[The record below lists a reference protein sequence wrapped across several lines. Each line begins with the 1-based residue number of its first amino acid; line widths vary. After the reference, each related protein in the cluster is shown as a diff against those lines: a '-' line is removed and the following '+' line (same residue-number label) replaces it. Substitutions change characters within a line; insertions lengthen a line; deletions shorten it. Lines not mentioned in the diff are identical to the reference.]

1 MPDSRL
7 TEISDTT
14 PLWWEIQNIPT
25 ELVRELRRRNNTNNV
40 GMNIPNPFVNAT
52 FNFEQTYDQY
62 KGPMTPW
69 VRVFSNS
76 TGKSLN
82 GLVPR
87 SDYLDKNK
95 TQTDYDGF
103 ILKGGDGF
111 YDAFGY
117 QQNKPLSDARAIIG
131 YEANGKPHYIDNAYR
146 SQYNY
151 STATPT
157 SYPQNNQ
164 TPPLVPAPAITSINV
179 RQSKEY
185 ITFSSFKFKCFGL
198 AQLEY
203 LTPFFLT
210 AGVNVFIEFGWN
222 LFNQKSLLNLS
233 NIQECWDI
241 VSKPQTA
248 IDRAIASNGNYG
260 CVTGIITK
268 YSFTS
273 TDGFVYD
280 CNVETTSRQG
290 LYAGM
295 RTDNNAKISNPKN
308 DGETF
313 SREFLDLKTFIKLY
327 LPTINEVL
335 IQAEYG
341 ASSNFLNYIL
351 QKIEAE
357 KTVNENKQ
365 ANDTDA
371 QVEQAEQDKAKKN
384 LIQSLIQKT
393 TGKKESGNKLFYNGE
408 TEDRVFTGR
417 LEKVYQGL
425 KKRPIAPERYNPYAT
440 GIAPSGPINLTPEQL
455 NRITAS
461 AEAQKK
467 PIVPIIV
474 YDDKS
479 PEGYEQVSC
488 DDDKTDF
495 DSKDGSD
502 EVWFQLDFVFEMIN
516 LFMSNKYTNQFK
528 IDISDVIVNAHPN
541 LISCDKDVLIPNPVS
556 PKINIGTLKSPN
568 GTGGGFLKGVDA
580 QPFEKLDTTGVIID
594 EKTGEVK
601 TRSGVSQFIPRSMT
615 SGNMFQNQQADIVI
629 EPNKELQS
637 KINKKSVDYR
647 NLTIEQSYYLAC
659 EAARN
664 TFKTEGRV
672 RDDIDRI
679 INWLYYKK
687 IKGRHKDKSAS
698 FPSVEDITVKR
709 VNKNGKTEDVI
720 YKQYYYGYLKH
731 LYISKTKLIKIAES
745 SDTKDYKQFVNAILN
760 VINESVDNFWKFEI
774 QEAQDKSGN
783 SVVSIVDKNTI
794 NFEALREIYMFEVGR
809 TNNVVKSLNFDVSLT
824 NEQAVNV
831 LFGGQNT
838 NNLTETSTNKI
849 KSAATIDQLNAT
861 INTIN
866 NVPFLKFNDRLD
878 RFQLGLLANNQS
890 GSIAASTVPG
900 TTSGISNENNDIAD
914 LQKYGDKSKS
924 GVLCI
929 TVKNL
934 HPDYKSS
941 IEDIQNDQKNRKN
954 YKFLCLPPG
963 MKTRLRQM
971 LDDGDFK
978 NNTAKYG
985 GVADNFTVTLRFDGL
1000 FALRNLQC
1008 FAISNLPKPYVPGNI
1023 IFQVLEVEHTVDAG
1037 KWETVVTALVR
1048 CVGTSNI
1055 KYVIV

>member
-1 MPDSRL
+1 MAKLP
-7 TEISDTT
+7 EISDTA

-40 GMNIPNPFVNAT
+40 GMNIPNPFTKTT
-52 FNFEQTYDQY
+52 FDFENTYDQY

-82 GLVPR
+82 ILVPG
-87 SDYLDKNK
+87 SEYLDKNK

-151 STATPT
+151 STKRTT
-157 SYPQNNQ
+157 LYPQNNQ

-210 AGVNVFIEFGWN
+210 TGINVFIEFGWN
-222 LFNQKSLLNLS
+222 LFNQKSLLDLS

-273 TDGFVYD
+273 TDGFVYE

-295 RTDNNAKISNPKN
+295 RTDNNAKISNTKN
-308 DGETF
+308 DGTTF
-313 SREFLDLKTFIKLY
+313 NQEFLDLKTFIKLY

-335 IQAEYG
+335 TYYS
-341 ASSNFLNYIL
+341 SSNFLNYVT

-357 KTVNENKQ
+357 KTSNESKQ
-365 ANDTDA
+365 DNDTKA
-371 QVEQAEQDKAKKN
+371 NVEQTEQDKTKNN
-384 LIQSLIQKT
+384 LIQSLIQ
-393 TGKKESGNKLFYNGE
+393 KKESGNKLFYNGKP
-408 TEDRVFTGR
+408 EDRVFMGR
-417 LEKVYQGL
+417 LENIYQGL
-425 KKRPIAPERYNPYAT
+425 KKRPTAPE
-440 GIAPSGPINLTPEQL
+440 S
-455 NRITAS
+455 
-461 AEAQKK
+461 
-467 PIVPIIV
+467 PIIDYGTV
-474 YDDKS
+474 HPDKL
-479 PEGYEQVSC
+479 ETGYNQVSC

-502 EVWFQLDFVFEMIN
+502 EVWLQLDFVFEIIN
-516 LFMSNKYTNQFK
+516 LFMSNRYTNLYK
-528 IDISDVIVNAHPN
+528 IDISDVIINAHPN

-556 PKINIGTLKSPN
+556 PKVNIGTLKSPK
-568 GTGGGFLKGVDA
+568 GTGGGFLKKSDA
-580 QPFEKLDTTGVIID
+580 LPLQRINMYAVKVD
-594 EKTGEVK
+594 EKTGEVSE
-601 TRSGVSQFIPRSMT
+601 TRRFFDLNFWRKQET
-615 SGNMFQNQQADIVI
+615 GNMFQNQQADITV
-629 EPNKELQS
+629 ETNKELQS
-637 KINKKSVDYR
+637 KINKKSLDYP
-647 NLTIEQSYYLAC
+647 NLTTDQSYYLAC

-664 TFKTEGRV
+664 TFKTRGRV
-672 RDDIDRI
+672 RDDLDKIV
-679 INWLYYKK
+679 NWIYYNKV
-687 IKGRHKDKSAS
+687 KGSHEDKSAS
-698 FPSVEDITVKR
+698 FPFATDITVER
-709 VNKNGKTEDVI
+709 VNKNGKTEKVT
-720 YKQYYYGYLKH
+720 YKRYYYGYLKH
-731 LYISKTKLIKIAES
+731 LYISKTKLINIAES
-745 SDTKDYKQFVNAILN
+745 SDTKNYKQFVNAILN
-760 VINESVDNFWKFEI
+760 VINESVDDFWKFEI
-774 QEAQDKSGN
+774 QEGQDKNGN
-783 SVVSIVDKNTI
+783 SVVSVVDKNTI

-809 TNNVVKSLNFDVSLT
+809 TNNVVKSLEFDVSLT
-824 NEQAVNV
+824 NEQAVNT
-831 LFGGQNT
+831 LFSGQT
-838 NNLTETSTNKI
+838 VTETSTAKI

-866 NVPFLKFNDRLD
+866 NVPFIKFNDRLD
-878 RFQLGLLANNQS
+878 RFQLGLLANEQS

-934 HPDYKSS
+934 NPNYSDSM
-941 IEDIQNDQKNRKN
+941 ENIQDDQKNKKN
-954 YKFLCLPPG
+954 YKFLCLPPS

-971 LDDGDFK
+971 LDDRDYT
-978 NNTAKYG
+978 NNAAKYS

-1023 IFQVLEVEHTVDAG
+1023 VFQVLEAEHTVDAG